1 MTLIQRRLCGGARS
15 FNSPIFRHC
24 RIRDGLRN
32 HSSLNRHQVTH
43 GLIPARKVSYHD
55 NIADVLIKALPV
67 VGSRRCSS
75 HSNVGSTAGEN
86 SHHSS
91 NKVLVQHSYA
101 SPSVATSI
109 FSRFE
114 VLFNTGVIDCRD
126 QLIKLRCLPSDKGG
140 LGMPSLEGHHGRCHQ
155 LITAMRSSTVRGPI
169 LRELQ
174 FKSCSF
180 SAKLHFRIRECLKYQ
195 VY

>member
-1 MTLIQRRLCGGARS
+1 MASSPLARS
-15 FNSPIFRHC
+15 RTTTTLPMSSSRLYLLSVRDAAPPIRTLGLLPARTVITLLIKYSYNTRMHH
-24 RIRDGLRN
+24 LRN
-32 HSSLNRHQVTH
+32 S
-43 GLIPARKVSYHD
+43 IPER
-55 NIADVLIKALPV
+55 I
-67 VGSRRCSS
+67 
-75 HSNVGSTAGEN
+75 
-86 SHHSS
+86 
-91 NKVLVQHSYA
+91 
-101 SPSVATSI
+101 VATSI